1 MSRSMVSVVRALSD
15 KPNSSSQ
22 GQMKC
27 NYQWYQTRQISHR
40 LQPVIEKLEKLAT
53 FEAENKMKVV
63 FDLTTEHD
71 TTFHT
76 HEISRCRGRFTVK

>member
-15 KPNSSSQ
+15 KPSSPSQ

-27 NYQWYQTRQISHR
+27 NYQWYQTRRISHR
-40 LQPVIEKLEKLAT
+40 PQPVIEKLEKLAT
-53 FEAENKMKVV
+53 FEAENKIKVV

-76 HEISRCRGRFTVK
+76 HVIPRCRGRFTVK